1 MFRAAISVVWLLALT
16 SSSYSAQIS
25 ATALP
30 NSSETGLVTV
40 EGEFLSSDVA
50 EFRKAISLFPK
61 AIVAFRSDV
70 CRTIKDWPCIES
82 N

>member
-40 EGEFLSSDVA
+40 EGEFLSLSHLEATFAVLSKTGLA
-50 EFRKAISLFPK
+50 
-61 AIVAFRSDV
+61 
-70 CRTIKDWPCIES
+70 S
-82 N
+82 NRINSSQKWGR